1 MRRIVLALALA
12 VAVPAAARAQ
22 AKPSPP
28 APQPKPT
35 PPPLVPPKAAPV
47 ATPAPVVASPPAAA
61 ALPEYRVGAGD
72 VLEVVVLGNDDLS
85 RTPTVQTGG
94 TVTLPLLGEV
104 TVAGLT
110 VPEIKAKLTELLGRD
125 YLVRPQVEVTVKDY
139 QSQFVT
145 VLGEVTT
152 PGRKPLRGRTRLVDV
167 LVDAGGFGPRASGEV
182 TVTRMDGAFED
193 GSRTRT
199 LRISSGTLSADA
211 GAGLET
217 TLRHGDIV
225 SASPKYYV
233 TVEGEVNRPGRF
245 LLESDLTVSG
255 AVSLAGGLT
264 RFGSQGLK
272 LRRVDPATGRTTII
286 EVDLKDVRNGKEPDP
301 RLLPNDVVMVGRK
314 LI

>member
-1 MRRIVLALALA
+1 MRRAVLVTLLALLA
-12 VAVPAAARAQ
+12 PAGSRAQ
-22 AKPSPP
+22 AARPTAVPTAVAAS
-28 APQPKPT
+28 AP
-35 PPPLVPPKAAPV
+35 
-47 ATPAPVVASPPAAA
+47 TPAPAPSVA
-61 ALPEYRVGAGD
+61 PEYRVGAGD

-104 TVAGLT
+104 AVLGLT

-125 YLVRPQVEVTVKDY
+125 YLVRPQVEVSVKDY

-145 VLGEVTT
+145 LLGEVSS

-182 TVTRMDGAFED
+182 TVTRMDGAFDD
-193 GSRTRT
+193 GTHSRT
-199 LRISSGTLSADA
+199 LRFAAGSLTADA
-211 GAGLET
+211 QAGLET
-217 TLRHGDIV
+217 PLRHGDIV

-245 LLESDLTVSG
+245 VLETDLTVSG

-272 LRRVDPATGRTTII
+272 VRRLEPATGKTTII
-286 EVDLKDVRNGKEPDP
+286 EVDLKAVRNGKVPDP
-301 RLLPNDVVMVGRK
+301 RLQANDVVMVSRK

>member
-1 MRRIVLALALA
+1 MTRAVLAALLALAAPAGADPQAPPAKPTPAPLA
-12 VAVPAAARAQ
+12 TRVPAPAAAPTA
-22 AKPSPP
+22 SP
-28 APQPKPT
+28 AP
-35 PPPLVPPKAAPV
+35 AA
-47 ATPAPVVASPPAAA
+47 
-61 ALPEYRVGAGD
+61 PEYRVGAGD

-104 TVAGLT
+104 AVLGLT
-110 VPEIKAKLTELLGRD
+110 VPEIKTKLTELLGRD

-145 VLGEVTT
+145 VLGEVAS

-193 GSRTRT
+193 GTRTRT
-199 LRISSGTLSADA
+199 LRFAAGSLTPDA
-211 GAGLET
+211 QAGLET
-217 TLRHGDIV
+217 SLRHGDIV

-245 LLESDLTVSG
+245 PLESDLTVSG

-272 LRRVDPATGRTTII
+272 LRRLDVATGRTTII
-286 EVDLKDVRNGKEPDP
+286 EVDLKDVRNGKQPDP
-301 RLLPNDVVMVGRK
+301 RLLPNDVVMVSRK

>member
-1 MRRIVLALALA
+1 MTRAVLAVLLALAA
-12 VAVPAAARAQ
+12 PAGALAQ
-22 AKPSPP
+22 AQPARPSPP
-28 APQPKPT
+28 
-35 PPPLVPPKAAPV
+35 
-47 ATPAPVVASPPAAA
+47 PAPSTRVPAPAASPASSPAPLA
-61 ALPEYRVGAGD
+61 PEYRVGAGD

-104 TVAGLT
+104 AVLGLT

-145 VLGEVTT
+145 VLGEVTS

-182 TVTRMDGAFED
+182 TVTRTDGAFED

-199 LRISSGTLSADA
+199 LRFAAGSLTPDA
-211 GAGLET
+211 QAGLET
-217 TLRHGDIV
+217 PLRHGDIV

-245 LLESDLTVSG
+245 LLENDLTVSG

-272 LRRVDPATGRTTII
+272 LRRLDVATGRTTII
-286 EVDLKDVRNGKEPDP
+286 EVDLKDVRNGKQPDP
-301 RLLPNDVVMVGRK
+301 RLLPNDVVMVSRK

>member
-1 MRRIVLALALA
+1 MTRAVLAALLALAA
-12 VAVPAAARAQ
+12 PAGADPQAPP
-22 AKPSPP
+22 AKPSPAPIATRVP
-28 APQPKPT
+28 A
-35 PPPLVPPKAAPV
+35 
-47 ATPAPVVASPPAAA
+47 PAAA
-61 ALPEYRVGAGD
+61 PTASPAPIAPEYRVGAGD

-104 TVAGLT
+104 AVLGLT

-145 VLGEVTT
+145 VLGEVAS

-182 TVTRMDGAFED
+182 TVTRMDGTFED
-193 GSRTRT
+193 GTRART
-199 LRISSGTLSADA
+199 LRFAQGSLTPDA
-211 GAGLET
+211 QAGLET
-217 TLRHGDIV
+217 SLRHGDIV

-245 LLESDLTVSG
+245 PLESDLTVSG

-272 LRRVDPATGRTTII
+272 LRRLDVATGRTTII
-286 EVDLKDVRNGKEPDP
+286 EVDLKDVRNGKQPDP
-301 RLLPNDVVMVGRK
+301 RLLPNDVVMVSRK

>member
-1 MRRIVLALALA
+1 MMRAVLAALLALAT
-12 VAVPAAARAQ
+12 PAATRAQ
-22 AKPSPP
+22 APPSPR
-28 APQPKPT
+28 
-35 PPPLVPPKAAPV
+35 
-47 ATPAPVVASPPAAA
+47 PPAAGA
-61 ALPEYRVGAGD
+61 PLAQPPVTPPSASPVPVAPEYRVGAGD
-72 VLEVVVLGNDDLS
+72 VLEVVVLGNEDLS

-104 TVAGLT
+104 AVLGLT

-125 YLVRPQVEVTVKDY
+125 YLVRPQVEVSVKDY

-145 VLGEVTT
+145 VLGEVVT

-182 TVTRMDGAFED
+182 TVNRMDGTFDD
-193 GSRTRT
+193 GTQTRT
-199 LRISSGTLSADA
+199 LRFAAGSITPDA
-211 GAGLET
+211 QAGLET
-217 TLRHGDIV
+217 TLRHGDMV

-245 LLESDLTVSG
+245 VLENDLTVSG

-272 LRRVDPATGRTTII
+272 LRRVDVATGRTTIV
-286 EVDLKDVRNGKEPDP
+286 EVDLKDVRNGKKPDP
-301 RLLPNDVVMVGRK
+301 RLLPNDVVMVSRK

>member
-1 MRRIVLALALA
+1 MRRAVLVTLLALVAPAGGRAQPARPAA
-12 VAVPAAARAQ
+12 VPTAVPA
-22 AKPSPP
+22 P
-28 APQPKPT
+28 APT
-35 PPPLVPPKAAPV
+35 P
-47 ATPAPVVASPPAAA
+47 TPAPSVA
-61 ALPEYRVGAGD
+61 PEYRVGAGD

-104 TVAGLT
+104 AVLGLT

-125 YLVRPQVEVTVKDY
+125 YLVRPQVEVSVKDY

-145 VLGEVTT
+145 LLGEVSS

-193 GSRTRT
+193 GTHSRT
-199 LRISSGTLSADA
+199 LRFAAGSLTADA
-211 GAGLET
+211 QAGLET
-217 TLRHGDIV
+217 PLRHGDIV

-245 LLESDLTVSG
+245 VLETDLTVSG

-272 LRRVDPATGRTTII
+272 VRRLEPATGKTTMI
-286 EVDLKDVRNGKEPDP
+286 EVDLKAVRNGKEPDP
-301 RLLPNDVVMVGRK
+301 RLQANDVVMVSRK

>member
-1 MRRIVLALALA
+1 MTRAVLAALLALCA
-12 VAVPAAARAQ
+12 PAATLAQAPPATRPAAPAAPRAQ
-22 AKPSPP
+22 
-28 APQPKPT
+28 PQ
-35 PPPLVPPKAAPV
+35 AQ
-47 ATPAPVVASPPAAA
+47 ATPAPTPSASPAPIA
-61 ALPEYRVGAGD
+61 PEYRVGAGD

-104 TVAGLT
+104 AVAGLT
-110 VPEIKAKLTELLGRD
+110 VPEIKTKLTELLGRD

-145 VLGEVTT
+145 VLGEVAS

-182 TVTRMDGAFED
+182 TVNRMDGTFDD
-193 GSRTRT
+193 GTRTRT
-199 LRISSGTLSADA
+199 LRFAAGSLSADA
-211 GAGLET
+211 QAGLET
-217 TLRHGDIV
+217 TLRHGDMV

-245 LLESDLTVSG
+245 VLENDLTVSG

-272 LRRVDPATGRTTII
+272 LRRLDVATGRTTIVEI
-286 EVDLKDVRNGKEPDP
+286 DLKDVRNGKQPDP
-301 RLLPNDVVMVGRK
+301 RLLPNDVVMVSRK

>member
-1 MRRIVLALALA
+1 MTRAVLAALLALAAPAGADPQAPPAKPTPAPLA
-12 VAVPAAARAQ
+12 TRVPAPAAAPTA
-22 AKPSPP
+22 SP
-28 APQPKPT
+28 AP
-35 PPPLVPPKAAPV
+35 AA
-47 ATPAPVVASPPAAA
+47 
-61 ALPEYRVGAGD
+61 PEYRVGAGD

-104 TVAGLT
+104 AVLGLT
-110 VPEIKAKLTELLGRD
+110 VPEIKTKLTELLGRD

-145 VLGEVTT
+145 VLGEVAS

-182 TVTRMDGAFED
+182 TVTRMDGTFED
-193 GSRTRT
+193 GTRART
-199 LRISSGTLSADA
+199 LRFAQGSLTPDA
-211 GAGLET
+211 QAGLET
-217 TLRHGDIV
+217 SLRHGDIV

-245 LLESDLTVSG
+245 PLESDLTVSG

-272 LRRVDPATGRTTII
+272 LRRLDVATGRTTII
-286 EVDLKDVRNGKEPDP
+286 EVDLKDVRNGKQPDP
-301 RLLPNDVVMVGRK
+301 RLLPNDVVMVSRK

>member
-1 MRRIVLALALA
+1 MRRAVLAALLALCA
-12 VAVPAAARAQ
+12 PAATRAQ
-22 AKPSPP
+22 PPPP
-28 APQPKPT
+28 ARPPVAAAPTAQPTAT
-35 PPPLVPPKAAPV
+35 PPPASPAPV
-47 ATPAPVVASPPAAA
+47 A
-61 ALPEYRVGAGD
+61 PEYRVGAGD
-72 VLEVVVLGNDDLS
+72 VLEVVVLGNEDLS

-104 TVAGLT
+104 AVLGLT

-125 YLVRPQVEVTVKDY
+125 YLVRPQVEVSVKDY

-145 VLGEVTT
+145 VLGEVVS

-167 LVDAGGFGPRASGEV
+167 LVDSGGFGPRASGEV
-182 TVTRMDGAFED
+182 TVNRMDGTFED
-193 GSRTRT
+193 GTRTRT
-199 LRISSGTLSADA
+199 LRFAAGSMTPDA
-211 GAGLET
+211 QAGLET
-217 TLRHGDIV
+217 TLRHGDMV

-245 LLESDLTVSG
+245 VLENDLTVSG

-272 LRRVDPATGRTTII
+272 LRRLDVATGRTTII
-286 EVDLKDVRNGKEPDP
+286 EVDLKDVRNGKKPDP
-301 RLLPNDVVMVGRK
+301 RLLPNDVVMVSRK

>member
-1 MRRIVLALALA
+1 
-12 VAVPAAARAQ
+12 
-22 AKPSPP
+22 
-28 APQPKPT
+28 
-35 PPPLVPPKAAPV
+35 
-47 ATPAPVVASPPAAA
+47 
-61 ALPEYRVGAGD
+61 
-72 VLEVVVLGNDDLS
+72 
-85 RTPTVQTGG
+85 VQTGG

-104 TVAGLT
+104 AVLGLT

-125 YLVRPQVEVTVKDY
+125 YLVRPQVEVSVKDY

-145 VLGEVTT
+145 LLGEVSS

-182 TVTRMDGAFED
+182 TVTRMDGVFED
-193 GSRTRT
+193 GTHSRT
-199 LRISSGTLSADA
+199 LRFAAGSLTADA
-211 GAGLET
+211 QAGLET
-217 TLRHGDIV
+217 PLRHGDIV

-245 LLESDLTVSG
+245 VLETDLTVSG

-272 LRRVDPATGRTTII
+272 VRRLEPATGKTTMI
-286 EVDLKDVRNGKEPDP
+286 EVDLKAVRNGKEPDP
-301 RLLPNDVVMVGRK
+301 RLQANDVVMVSRK

>member
-1 MRRIVLALALA
+1 MRRAVLAALLALAA
-12 VAVPAAARAQ
+12 PAASRAQ
-22 AKPSPP
+22 APPSALPP
-28 APQPKPT
+28 ATAPRAQPPAT
-35 PPPLVPPKAAPV
+35 PPSAS
-47 ATPAPVVASPPAAA
+47 PAPIA
-61 ALPEYRVGAGD
+61 PEYRVGAGD
-72 VLEVVVLGNDDLS
+72 VLEVVVLGNEDLS

-104 TVAGLT
+104 SVLGLT
-110 VPEIKAKLTELLGRD
+110 VPEIKAKVTELLGRD
-125 YLVRPQVEVTVKDY
+125 YLVRPQVEVSVKDY

-145 VLGEVTT
+145 VLGEVVS

-182 TVTRMDGAFED
+182 TVNRMDGTFDD
-193 GSRTRT
+193 GTHART
-199 LRISSGTLSADA
+199 LRFAAGSMTPDA
-211 GAGLET
+211 QAGLET
-217 TLRHGDIV
+217 TLRHGDMV

-245 LLESDLTVSG
+245 VLENDLTVSG

-272 LRRVDPATGRTTII
+272 LRRLDVATGKTTII
-286 EVDLKDVRNGKEPDP
+286 EVDLKDVRNGKRPDP
-301 RLLPNDVVMVGRK
+301 RLLPNDVVMVSRK